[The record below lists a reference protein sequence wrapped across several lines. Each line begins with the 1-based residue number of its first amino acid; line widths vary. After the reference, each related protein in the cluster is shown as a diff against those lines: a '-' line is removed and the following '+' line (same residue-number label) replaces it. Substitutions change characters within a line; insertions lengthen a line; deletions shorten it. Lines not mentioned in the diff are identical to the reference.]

1 MRVII
6 AGAPASGKGTQCE
19 RIVAEHAVVHLSTG
33 DMLREA
39 VASGSAVGQQAKV
52 LMESGQLVPDD
63 VIIGVVNQRLASPE
77 IEARGFLLDGFPRT
91 PVQASALADAGIEV
105 DIFILLNV
113 PDSVLID
120 RVTGRRLDPITG
132 EIYHMTSKPPPPGP
146 VAARVTQ
153 RADDTPAKLGDRL
166 RSYHSNLTSIKSFYQ
181 DRLVEVDGNQAPD
194 AVWASVKAA
203 LAAFSTRTAITR
215 GSFVRRDPLY
225 GFQLP
230 VDPVQASWNRI
241 HASPMRPRQE
251 GGAAGLAVADYRK
264 ALSPAEAAADA
275 ATKQRQFYC
284 LLIAS
289 FLDVTTASVTKPL
302 RPGMLTALLPNAAAV
317 SSLLGRML
325 AAGAVCEF
333 IFNPICGRASDVI
346 GRKPFLIGGLLMSAL
361 ANALASL
368 RTNNLAM
375 VVFQMCAV
383 TTADTIVFTNTRAA
397 TSDLLRGTELTVSAS
412 RLAMAAGLGIVVGP
426 AIGAKVIVPMM
437 GGVAPAFAFNA
448 AVLLVAA
455 GFLAT
460 FLKETLPLEKRTEM
474 DWSRANP
481 LAFSRMLLASKTT
494 MGLMMCSGLQ
504 TFLDGRNIVESNFI
518 YQRDQLGF
526 SESENATYQSVAGL
540 KVFIGGALG
549 KPMMNKFG
557 QLGLTTFS
565 NAVNCFAQAVG
576 ALASG
581 TIGMYIHVLIT

>member
-1 MRVII
+1 MRIII

-39 VASGSAVGQQAKV
+39 VASGSAVGLQAKT
-52 LMESGQLVPDD
+52 LMESGQLV
-63 VIIGVVNQRLASPE
+63 ASRATPTT
-77 IEARGFLLDGFPRT
+77 ACFPRT
-91 PVQASALADAGIEV
+91 CLREIACGCGCSRTASSSASSTSGSRARRSRRAASFWTASRGRPFKPRRSPTLGSRSTSSSVRAQANPATTNLISRDVPERLLVIAV
-105 DIFILLNV
+105 LNV

-146 VAARVTQ
+146 IATRVTQ

-181 DRLVEVDGNQAPD
+181 DRLVEVDGNQSPD
-194 AVWASVKAA
+194 AVWASVKGA
-203 LAAFSTRTAITR
+203 LAAFSTRTATTR
-215 GSFVRRDPLY
+215 GSVVRHDPLY
-225 GFQLP
+225 GFELP

-241 HASPMRPRQE
+241 RASPMTPRAE

-264 ALSPAEAAADA
+264 ALSPVESAADA

-289 FLDVTTASVTKPL
+289 FLDVTTASVIKPL
-302 RPGMLTALLPNAAAV
+302 RPGMLSALLPNPAAV
-317 SSLLGRML
+317 SSTLGRML
-325 AAGAVCEF
+325 AAGAICEF
-333 IFNPICGRASDVI
+333 IFNPICGRASDVV

-368 RTNNLAM
+368 RPNSLAM

-397 TSDLLRGTELTVSAS
+397 TSDLLRGAELTVSAS

-426 AIGAKVIVPMM
+426 AIGAKVIVPML

-460 FLKETLPLEKRTEM
+460 FLKETLPAEKRTEM

-504 TFLDGRNIVESNFI
+504 TFLDGRNV
-518 YQRDQLGF
+518 RPH
-526 SESENATYQSVAGL
+526 AT
-540 KVFIGGALG
+540 
-549 KPMMNKFG
+549 P
-557 QLGLTTFS
+557 TTSSFPGR
-565 NAVNCFAQAVG
+565 CF
-576 ALASG
+576 
-581 TIGMYIHVLIT
+581 